1 MLCFFS
7 FSVYIYEGIYNTI
20 KSILSSFKYVN
31 KVVLYMYMK
40 RIIPLLLAV
49 LILSACG
56 APAAAPS
63 PTPTPEVQ
71 PSPTHTVTPSPEP
84 LPELSPHLPPS
95 GYPWPEFVA
104 GPAEGGYTFRS
115 EELGFSFTVPA
126 EVSHKV
132 AVSEGVE
139 YWDPDGPSFTVYYVP
154 ENGRYPITLFYV
166 AVESPR
172 AGYFH
177 PGNWYYGA
185 RTSTTIEAMSEC
197 SAYITQSQMGGSEIG
212 PKDPLFDDYLET
224 SGIVGRAISDGIVVD
239 EPSSVPK
246 LDTTALP
253 VKAGELVAKG
263 DATMTRAEAAQLAF
277 DLLTAANKD
286 EVYPL
291 DYADVSTNSEY
302 AHAIAY
308 LDSYGLLTR
317 YSRGGED
324 LDGNLFRPNEP
335 ITRAEFA
342 MLLHRLS
349 FKTFPHAYAAGLEN
363 IEYEY
368 WASPYVNYA
377 WHCGWLGLDENGDI
391 RPDEP
396 ITTTEAAQALF
407 VVAEIG
413 YPTPGVD
420 FE

>member
-1 MLCFFS
+1 M
-7 FSVYIYEGIYNTI
+7 
-20 KSILSSFKYVN
+20 
-31 KVVLYMYMK
+31 
-40 RIIPLLLAV
+40 
-49 LILSACG
+49 
-56 APAAAPS
+56 
-63 PTPTPEVQ
+63 
-71 PSPTHTVTPSPEP
+71 
-84 LPELSPHLPPS
+84 PELSPYLPPS
-95 GYPWPEFVA
+95 GYLWPEFAA

-139 YWDPDGPSFTVYYVP
+139 YRDPDGPSFTVYYVP
-154 ENGRYPITLFYV
+154 ENGKYPITLFYV

-185 RTSTTIEAMSEC
+185 RTSTTIEAMSER

-224 SGIVGRAISDGIVVD
+224 EGVVRDAISSITVLD
-239 EPSSVPK
+239 PSSVPK
-246 LDTTALP
+246 LNTAALP
-253 VKAGELVAKG
+253 VKAGELAAKC

-291 DYADVSTNSEY
+291 DYADVSTSSEY

-317 YSRGGED
+317 YSKEGED
-324 LDGNLFRPNEP
+324 MDGNLFRPNEP

-342 MLLHRLS
+342 LLLHRLS
-349 FKTFPHAYAAGLEN
+349 FQTFPSVYGDSLD
-363 IEYEY
+363 IDYEVWY
-368 WASPYVNYA
+368 SPYVNYA
-377 WHCGWLGLDENGDI
+377 WRCGWLGLDENGDI

-396 ITTTEAAQALF
+396 ITAAEAAQALS
-407 VVAEIG
+407 VVAEMG

-420 FE
+420 F